1 MVMVIRGQS
10 QNRASTPMLQGSRFA
25 GFCPRV
31 MAVKPSYTSQCE
43 ELRKE
48 KTFLDVLAHSPFII
62 RCFGDDITITDDN
75 QQILNVFLEYAS
87 GGSLADLIDNSRCLG
102 LREPQVR
109 RYTKSILRGIHCI
122 HEMGFVHCDLK
133 PQNILLV
140 KEYENDDDFVPK
152 IADFGLSKR
161 ADNWI
166 SNTPSVGSPDYWA
179 PECEIM
185 KI

>member
-1 MVMVIRGQS
+1 MKE
-10 QNRASTPMLQGSRFA
+10 QGSRFA

-31 MAVKPSYTSQCE
+31 MAVKSSYTSQCE
-43 ELRKE
+43 ELKKE
-48 KTFLDVLAHSPFII
+48 KTFLDVLAHSPFIV

-75 QQILNVFLEYAS
+75 QQILNVFLE
-87 GGSLADLIDNSRCLG
+87 CLG

-109 RYTKSILRGIHCI
+109 RYTKSILRGIYCI

-133 PQNILLV
+133 PQNILPV

-166 SNTPSVGSPDYWA
+166 SNTPAVGSPDYWA

-185 KI
+185 KIQEQ